1 MTVHRATR
9 VAEVIKHEVADI
21 LLHRLKDARV
31 ESSRVSVTDVEVSR
45 DLRHATVFVSVLG
58 EEEQQKEALTGLRSA
73 SGYVRSEIGKT
84 IKLRSTPEIHFKLDT
99 SLEKGANI
107 IALMNR
113 LQEERAA
120 RESGED

>member
-1 MTVHRATR
+1 MNVHRATR
-9 VAEVIKHEVADI
+9 VAEVIKQEVADI

-58 EEEQQKEALTGLRSA
+58 EDEQQKETLQGLRSA
-73 SGYVRSEIGKT
+73 SGYIRSEIGKSVS
-84 IKLRSTPEIHFKLDT
+84 LRSTPEIHFKLDH

-107 IALMNR
+107 LALMNK

-120 RESGED
+120 RESSED

>member
-1 MTVHRATR
+1 MNVHRATR
-9 VAEVIKHEVADI
+9 VAEVIKQEVADI

-31 ESSRVSVTDVEVSR
+31 ESSRVSVTDVEVTR

-58 EEEQQKEALTGLRSA
+58 DEEQQKATLQGLRSA
-73 SGYVRSEIGKT
+73 SGFVRSEVGKSVS
-84 IKLRSTPEIHFKLDT
+84 LRSTPEIHFKLDL

-107 IALMNR
+107 LALMNK

-120 RESGED
+120 RESSED